1 MTIHSCE
8 FFQRGSAGNDRCSDK
23 MGMKDQIGIA
33 IFFAN
38 FLWYFNLLSIC
49 LIVHNCIKMHTW
61 TLIDLLGWCLTLYT
75 QYSNRSA
82 LSAGCDGYTCI
93 SNDFFQMLH
102 VIQCFAVE
110 SLTLVH
116 NLTFLISI
124 EIKGT

>member
-1 MTIHSCE
+1 MIISKRFSRE
-8 FFQRGSAGNDRCSDK
+8 RQMQRQNGYERSDRDCYL
-23 MGMKDQIGIA
+23 
-33 IFFAN
+33 FAN

-49 LIVHNCIKMHTW
+49 LIVHNCIKMHTCI
-61 TLIDLLGWCLTLYT
+61 LIALLGWCLTLYT

-93 SNDFFQMLH
+93 CNDFFQMLH
-102 VIQCFAVE
+102 LILCFAVD